1 MESSVFLCAKSS
13 SAPGRHFLGSEE
25 GTARLRGAIGS
36 APGKKKRIIRFYFS
50 LAERI
55 SPDSKI
61 KPKNKKKEPLENKTG

>member
-1 MESSVFLCAKSS
+1 MKSSVFLCAKSS

-36 APGKKKRIIRFYFS
+36 APGNKKRVIRFYFS
-50 LAERI
+50 LAEKI

-61 KPKNKKKEPLENKTG
+61 KPKNKKKEPLGNKTG